1 MIPTFF
7 TEDNGSPSMM
17 RVLCLLSL
25 LEAMGLA
32 WYSLVMGKAPDVTII
47 SMFLGFAF
55 GGKVAQKAFED
66 KTNSTP
72 TGK

>member
-1 MIPTFF
+1 MSQGFF
-7 TEDNGSPSMM
+7 EEDNGSPSMM

-25 LEAMGLA
+25 LNAMGLA
-32 WYSLVMGKAPDVTII
+32 WYALVMGKADITLI

-55 GGKVAQKAFED
+55 AGKAAQKAFED